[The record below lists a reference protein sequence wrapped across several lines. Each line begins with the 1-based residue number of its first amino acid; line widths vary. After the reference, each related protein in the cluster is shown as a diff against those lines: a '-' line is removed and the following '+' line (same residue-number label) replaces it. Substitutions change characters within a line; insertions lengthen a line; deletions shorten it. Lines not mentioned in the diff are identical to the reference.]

1 MVLLSSLSSFDMGG
15 SGVDEHKKHFWH
27 LLTNEVLWVWGQLVS
42 RGKLGDLGGVV
53 EAVGAGTASFPPPL
67 WTLTGLPSQQESSVQ
82 LGFHLAPFC

>member
-15 SGVDEHKKHFWH
+15 SGVDEHKKHCWP
-27 LLTNEVLWVWGQLVS
+27 LVS
-42 RGKLGDLGGVV
+42 RVGLGVGGPPVARGQRGALGGVV